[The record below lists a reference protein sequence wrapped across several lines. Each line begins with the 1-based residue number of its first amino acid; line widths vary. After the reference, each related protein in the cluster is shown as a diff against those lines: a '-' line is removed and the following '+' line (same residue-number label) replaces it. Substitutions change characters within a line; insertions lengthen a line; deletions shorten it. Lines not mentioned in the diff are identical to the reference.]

1 MSRAQGIPTALTFDD
16 VLLRPEHSQVLP
28 KDADIRT
35 KLTARIDLKIPLLS
49 SAMDTVTES
58 RAAVA
63 MAQNG
68 GVGIVHKNLSIEAQA
83 REVNIVKKTVAGMI
97 ADPVTV
103 SPDAP
108 VAAALELMRQHRI
121 SGVPVTVDGSS
132 DGPLVGIL
140 TNRDLRFLK
149 GVDRPVRE
157 VMTSE
162 NLVTVP
168 EGTTLE
174 QSKDH
179 LQAHK
184 IEKLLVVDE
193 TGKNLRGLITIKDI
207 VKSERYPDAAK
218 DDRGRLRCG
227 AAVGVGADREARIQA
242 LLDAGCDVIVLDTAH
257 GHSQMVID
265 AVAKTRATWPEANI
279 IAGNIATAGAAQALI
294 DAGAD
299 CLKVGIGPGSIC
311 TTRVVAGVGVPQLT
325 AVMDVASV
333 AGPAGIPIVAD
344 GGVRSSGDI
353 AKALA
358 AGADVVMIGSL
369 FAGTEESP
377 GDVVLYQGRRYKS
390 YRGMGSLE
398 AMKAGSSDRYFQDG
412 ADDPL
417 AGLDGAPSGPK
428 LVPEGIVGR
437 VPYRGPISDSIYQ
450 LVGGLRAAMGYTGC
464 RTIKD
469 MHKKAEFVRITSAGY
484 RESHVHDVIIT
495 QEAPNYRQ
503 S

>member
-1 MSRAQGIPTALTFDD
+1 MSRHQDIPTALTFDD
-16 VLLRPEHSQVLP
+16 VLLRPAHSLVLP
-28 KDADIRT
+28 KDSEIATQLTRT
-35 KLTARIDLKIPLLS
+35 IDLTIPVLS
-49 SAMDTVTES
+49 SAMDTVTE
-58 RAAVA
+58 AQTAIA

-68 GVGIVHKNLSIEAQA
+68 GLGIIHKNLSIAAQA
-83 REVNIVKKTVAGMI
+83 REVEIVKKTVAGMI

-108 VAAALELMRQHRI
+108 VADALDLMRRHSI
-121 SGVPVTVDGSS
+121 SGVPVTADGSS
-132 DGPLVGIL
+132 HGELVGIL

-149 GVDRPVRE
+149 QIRRPVRE

-168 EGTTLE
+168 VGTTLE
-174 QSKDH
+174 QSREL

-184 IEKLLVVDE
+184 IEKLLVVDSS
-193 TGKNLRGLITIKDI
+193 GKNLSGLITIKDI
-207 VKSERYPDAAK
+207 VKSERYPDATK
-218 DDRGRLRCG
+218 DERGRLRCG
-227 AAVGVGADREARIQA
+227 AAVGVGADRETRIEA
-242 LLDAGCDVIVLDTAH
+242 LLEAGCDVLVLDTAH

-265 AVAKTRATWPEANI
+265 AVAKTRATWPEVNI

-294 DAGAD
+294 DAGVD

-311 TTRVVAGVGVPQLT
+311 TTRIVAGVGVPQLT

-333 AGPAGIPIVAD
+333 ARPAGIPIIAD

-377 GDVVLYQGRRYKS
+377 GDVVLYQGRRYKT

-398 AMKAGSSDRYFQDG
+398 AMKAGSSDRYFQEA

-417 AGLDGAPSGPK
+417 SGLDGAPSGPK

-464 RTIKD
+464 KTIAD
-469 MHKKAEFVRITSAGY
+469 LQSKASFVRITSAGY

-503 S
+503 G

>member
-108 VAAALELMRQHRI
+108 VAAALDLMRQHRI
-121 SGVPVTVDGSS
+121 SGVPVTVDGTS

-162 NLVTVP
+162 NLITVP

-227 AAVGVGADREARIQA
+227 AAVG
-242 LLDAGCDVIVLDTAH
+242 
-257 GHSQMVID
+257 
-265 AVAKTRATWPEANI
+265 W
-279 IAGNIATAGAAQALI
+279 
-294 DAGAD
+294 
-299 CLKVGIGPGSIC
+299 
-311 TTRVVAGVGVPQLT
+311 
-325 AVMDVASV
+325 
-333 AGPAGIPIVAD
+333 
-344 GGVRSSGDI
+344 
-353 AKALA
+353 
-358 AGADVVMIGSL
+358 
-369 FAGTEESP
+369 
-377 GDVVLYQGRRYKS
+377 GR
-390 YRGMGSLE
+390 
-398 AMKAGSSDRYFQDG
+398 
-412 ADDPL
+412 P
-417 AGLDGAPSGPK
+417 
-428 LVPEGIVGR
+428 
-437 VPYRGPISDSIYQ
+437 
-450 LVGGLRAAMGYTGC
+450 
-464 RTIKD
+464 
-469 MHKKAEFVRITSAGY
+469 
-484 RESHVHDVIIT
+484 
-495 QEAPNYRQ
+495 
-503 S
+503 